1 MPQLTADPDGWFAAV
16 DTGGE
21 GYLSRREVLN
31 VLVAQYPV
39 DMEKLEKSF
48 DALWKRW
55 DVTGSGYLTKAEFV
69 HPERGLLNFV
79 RANLLHEPVVAPPS
93 PEPSPS
99 DATRSES
106 LEEEGARWFAAYDD
120 TRSGM
125 LTRDQ
130 MLRALV
136 KSVPRATLEIAESV
150 LQRLAAQLPELGL
163 GVSLALSAAAL
174 EDDNGGGSSG
184 GGGAAS
190 RARAAEAITLEQFL
204 AARLYLSIDEALP
217 EGISPRPPR
226 EGEAPPSRSLD
237 WYSSRS
243 MDTESLRR
251 EVGPMTAALFGPAFN
266 GSN

>member
-1 MPQLTADPDGWFAAV
+1 MPASHLPVSSRAPTALSHRISPTASLPPHLFS
-16 DTGGE
+16 TG
-21 GYLSRREVLN
+21 
-31 VLVAQYPV
+31 
-39 DMEKLEKSF
+39 
-48 DALWKRW
+48 
-55 DVTGSGYLTKAEFV
+55 
-69 HPERGLLNFV
+69 
-79 RANLLHEPVVAPPS
+79 
-93 PEPSPS
+93 
-99 DATRSES
+99 SES

-136 KSVPRATLEIAESV
+136 KSVPGATLEIAETV

-174 EDDNGGGSSG
+174 EDDNGGGSGG

-226 EGEAPPSRSLD
+226 EGEAPPSRSGD
-237 WYSSRS
+237 WYSRS

-251 EVGPMTAALFGPAFN
+251 EVGPMTAALFGPVFN

>member
-1 MPQLTADPDGWFAAV
+1 
-16 DTGGE
+16 
-21 GYLSRREVLN
+21 
-31 VLVAQYPV
+31 
-39 DMEKLEKSF
+39 
-48 DALWKRW
+48 
-55 DVTGSGYLTKAEFV
+55 
-69 HPERGLLNFV
+69 
-79 RANLLHEPVVAPPS
+79 
-93 PEPSPS
+93 
-99 DATRSES
+99 
-106 LEEEGARWFAAYDD
+106 
-120 TRSGM
+120 M

-174 EDDNGGGSSG
+174 EDTGGGSSG

-226 EGEAPPSRSLD
+226 EGEAPPSRSRD
-237 WYSSRS
+237 WYSREGLTVGSGQWS
-243 MDTESLRR
+243 MDYSRLYESLRVS
-251 EVGPMTAALFGPAFN
+251 E
-266 GSN
+266 